1 MNPLEQSVKD
11 LQAKNAEFQA
21 MILNLAKGQEELKAL
36 LTKKE
41 KKAKKPVS
49 VLNLGR
55 RFRGPLRKVKE
66 IEEEVEQEEGAS
78 GKTDQTSN
86 NGSGKQDEE
95 EEEYY
100 DDEEYPEDK
109 YRQLEERMKAVE
121 IQKIPGLDFEEL
133 GLISGVVI
141 PPKFKTPTFAKY
153 DGVSCPKLHLKSY
166 VRKIQPHTTDKML
179 WIHLFQ
185 ESLSGTQLEWYYQL
199 EGTNIRTW
207 EDLAVAFYTQYQY
220 NSDLAPT
227 RKQLQSMSMGPK
239 ESFKDYL
246 LGSSSAGFTDLILT
260 GERVESG
267 IRSGKIQVATSSG
280 VTKKPY
286 SGKTEANAVHSQ
298 RGRNRN
304 DSSQSVGAVL
314 ISTPTPRQNQQ
325 QGYQHRQDA
334 PRRKFTKIN
343 MPLSQAL
350 QYLLKASLITVRDPP
365 KTTNTTSPGYNPNA
379 KCAYHSYSPGH
390 DANSCWALK
399 NKIQDMID
407 AGEIEFDPPE
417 TPNVITAPMPKH
429 DKAVNAV
436 DQESYV
442 TNVMNLTTPLP
453 LIKKKLLQAD
463 LFPGCIE
470 DCYYCSSQ
478 SNGCTMLKTGIQC
491 LMDSR
496 TIMFEKVP
504 SVENLCEDLAQN
516 LKFEDVSVISR
527 TPVRIPTKGPIKITT
542 EPKVAPLIITKPGP
556 IPYSSDKAVP
566 WSYGNDVYIHGVK
579 QEALNDEPVKV
590 PSLDVD
596 NIVGTSKVTR
606 SGRIF
611 SPGISPGANTSTQVS
626 VSDSTA
632 DVRGKGPMP
641 DPVQTPVEATA
652 EEVSQK
658 EMDEILKIIRKSD
671 YDVIE
676 QLGHTSSKISML
688 SLLTCSEAHAK
699 ALMKFLKAA
708 HVPQEISVNQFEN
721 CVASLTTNNYL
732 GFSDADLTPAG
743 KSHNK
748 ALHISIE
755 CKGTTLSHV
764 LVDNGSSLNVLPKMV
779 LDRLDSEGMVLKP
792 SNVVVKA
799 FDGTKSTVY
808 GEVELPIRVGSQAFN
823 SLFYVMDIHPA
834 YSCLLGRPWIH
845 GAGAV
850 TSTLHQKLKYLANG
864 KIVTVH
870 GEEEYVVSHVNEYK
884 YIEVNGEFIETPCQT
899 FELVPQVVSSA
910 KHTPTVPKVTRIP
923 PTMASLK
930 DAKAV
935 VEEGGC
941 TVWGQLID
949 VPYKSD
955 KLGLGCTAGTQK
967 NNHHTRLG
975 GLMSHFVSKG
985 VNALEDG
992 ESNCNLD
999 KWIFPT
1005 PDHGLNNWKTEDVI
1019 SISFNQE

>member
-1 MNPLEQSVKD
+1 
-11 LQAKNAEFQA
+11 
-21 MILNLAKGQEELKAL
+21 MILSLAKGQEELKTL
-36 LTKKE
+36 LTKNE
-41 KKAKKPVS
+41 KKTKKPVG
-49 VLNLGR
+49 VFNMGR
-55 RFRGPLRKVKE
+55 RFRGPLKKVKDVE
-66 IEEEVEQEEGAS
+66 IPEELEHDENVS
-78 GKTDQTSN
+78 GKTDQKS
-86 NGSGKQDEE
+86 NGSVKQDED

-121 IQKIPGLDFEEL
+121 IQKIPG
-133 GLISGVVI
+133 
-141 PPKFKTPTFAKY
+141 
-153 DGVSCPKLHLKSY
+153 
-166 VRKIQPHTTDKML
+166 
-179 WIHLFQ
+179 
-185 ESLSGTQLEWYYQL
+185 
-199 EGTNIRTW
+199 
-207 EDLAVAFYTQYQY
+207 
-220 NSDLAPT
+220 
-227 RKQLQSMSMGPK
+227 
-239 ESFKDYL
+239 YL

-267 IRSGKIQVATSSG
+267 IRNGKIQVATSSG

-314 ISTPTPRQNQQ
+314 ISTPTPRQSQQ
-325 QGYQHRQDA
+325 QGYQRRQDA
-334 PRRKFTKIN
+334 PRRNFTKIN
-343 MPLSQAL
+343 MSLNQAW
-350 QYLLKASLITVRDPP
+350 QHLLKAKLLAPIASPNI
-365 KTTNTTSPGYNPNA
+365 NTSSPRYDPNA
-379 KCAYHSYSPGH
+379 RCAYHS
-390 DANSCWALK
+390 DC
-399 NKIQDMID
+399 
-407 AGEIEFDPPE
+407 
-417 TPNVITAPMPKH
+417 H

-436 DQESYV
+436 DEESYV
-442 TNVMNLTTPLP
+442 TNVMSLTTPLP
-453 LIKKKLLQAD
+453 LIKKKLLQAG

-478 SNGCTMLKTGIQC
+478 SNGCTRLKIGIQY
-491 LMDSR
+491 LMDNR
-496 TIMFEKVP
+496 KIMFEKVP
-504 SVENLCEDLAQN
+504 SVEKLCEDLAQN
-516 LKFEDVSVISR
+516 LKIEDVSVISK
-527 TPVRIPTKGPIKITT
+527 TPIRIPTKAPIRITA
-542 EPKVAPLIITKPGP
+542 EPRVAPLIITKPGP

-566 WSYGNDVYIHGVK
+566 WSYGNEVYIHGVK
-579 QEALNDEPVKV
+579 QEALNDKPVKISS
-590 PSLDVD
+590 PDID

-611 SPGISPGANTSTQVS
+611 SPEISPGANISTQVP
-626 VSDSTA
+626 VPDSTA
-632 DVRGKGPMP
+632 DVQGKRPMLE
-641 DPVQTPVEATA
+641 PVQTPVEATT

-779 LDRLDSEGMVLKP
+779 LDRLDSEGIVLMP

-799 FDGTKSTVY
+799 FDGSKSTVY
-808 GEVELPIRVGSQAFN
+808 GEVELPIRVGSQTFN

-923 PTMASLK
+923 STMASLK

-955 KLGLGCTAGTQK
+955 KLGLGCIAGTQK
-967 NNHHTRLG
+967 NNHHTRPG

-985 VNALEDG
+985 VNALEDE

>member
-1 MNPLEQSVKD
+1 MEEFSDLLGIPISEHLPFTGLESTPKLETIAAALHLKRSDIASNWDTKNGVEAKKMNPLEQSVKD
-11 LQAKNAEFQA
+11 LQAQNAEFQA
-21 MILNLAKGQEELKAL
+21 LILSLAKGQEELKTL
-36 LTKKE
+36 LTKNE
-41 KKAKKPVS
+41 KKTKKPVG
-49 VLNLGR
+49 VFNMGR
-55 RFRGPLRKVKE
+55 RFRGPLKKAKE
-66 IEEEVEQEEGAS
+66 VDIPEETEQDDNVS
-78 GKTDQTSN
+78 GKADQKS
-86 NGSGKQDEE
+86 NGSVKQDED

-121 IQKIPGLDFEEL
+121 IQKIPG
-133 GLISGVVI
+133 
-141 PPKFKTPTFAKY
+141 
-153 DGVSCPKLHLKSY
+153 H
-166 VRKIQPHTTDKML
+166 
-179 WIHLFQ
+179 
-185 ESLSGTQLEWYYQL
+185 
-199 EGTNIRTW
+199 
-207 EDLAVAFYTQYQY
+207 
-220 NSDLAPT
+220 
-227 RKQLQSMSMGPK
+227 
-239 ESFKDYL
+239 L

-304 DSSQSVGAVL
+304 DSGHSVGAVL

-325 QGYQHRQDA
+325 QGYQRRQDA
-334 PRRKFTKIN
+334 PRRNFTKIN
-343 MPLSQAL
+343 MSLNQAW
-350 QYLLKASLITVRDPP
+350 QHLLKAKLLAPIAPP
-365 KTTNTTSPGYNPNA
+365 NINTSSPRYDPNA
-379 KCAYHSYSPGH
+379 RCAYHS
-390 DANSCWALK
+390 DC
-399 NKIQDMID
+399 
-407 AGEIEFDPPE
+407 
-417 TPNVITAPMPKH
+417 H
-429 DKAVNAV
+429 DKAVNVV
-436 DQESYV
+436 DKESYV
-442 TNVMNLTTPLP
+442 TNVMSLTTPLP
-453 LIKKKLLQAD
+453 LIKKKLLQAG

-470 DCYYCSSQ
+470 DCYDCSSQ
-478 SNGCTMLKTGIQC
+478 PNGCTRLKIGIQC
-491 LMDSR
+491 LMDNR
-496 TIMFEKVP
+496 KIMFEKVP
-504 SVENLCEDLAQN
+504 SVEKLCEDLAQN
-516 LKFEDVSVISR
+516 LKIEDVSVISK
-527 TPVRIPTKGPIKITT
+527 TPIRIPTKAPIRITA

-590 PSLDVD
+590 PSPDVD

-611 SPGISPGANTSTQVS
+611 SPEISPDANISTQVP
-626 VSDSTA
+626 VPDSTA
-632 DVRGKGPMP
+632 DVRGKRPMLE
-641 DPVQTPVEATA
+641 PVQTPVEATA

-708 HVPQEISVNQFEN
+708 HVPQEISVNQFES

-764 LVDNGSSLNVLPKMV
+764 LVDNGSSLNVLPKLV
-779 LDRLDSEGMVLKP
+779 LDRLDSEGIVLMP

-799 FDGTKSTVY
+799 FDGSKSTVY
-808 GEVELPIRVGSQAFN
+808 GEVELPIRVGSQTFN

-870 GEEEYVVSHVNEYK
+870 GEEEYVVSCVNEYK

-899 FELVPQVVSSA
+899 FELVPQVVSTA
-910 KHTPTVPKVTRIP
+910 KHAPTVPKVTRIP
-923 PTMASLK
+923 STMASLK